1 MRISLNWLRK
11 LVNLTLEPQALA
23 EILTNAG
30 FEVEDI
36 EDRRKLADGVV
47 VGNVLDV
54 QPHPNADKLRVCQV
68 DIGDTN
74 GPLNIVCGAANVR
87 PDIYVPV
94 ATIGT
99 YLPTI
104 DLKIKSSKLRGVRS
118 EGMICSLAEVGLAK
132 ESAGI
137 HIFFEEVRGE
147 GLEVRG
153 NDLEESLSPLTSH
166 LSPPQIGSDARPL
179 LGLDDVIL
187 DLTATANRAD
197 ALSMVGV
204 AREVVALTGNSLKLP
219 EVPEISVKSG
229 SGELTLKISEPQA
242 CPAYIGTVIKG
253 VKIAPSPDWLQ
264 KQLESAGVRPIN
276 NVVDITN
283 YVLLEWGQPLHAFD
297 WDRLYSASHPESLT
311 ENPHFP
317 LQIGVRFANNKE
329 SLKTLDGQI
338 RTLESQTLLITAN
351 DKPIALA
358 GVMGGEETE
367 VHDGTQNILLEAAL
381 FEPVAIRRSARTQS
395 LRTEA
400 STRYERG
407 VNQAELGVACSRAI
421 ALILELAGGSLIT
434 QEISDRRSHPSTWTN
449 SIELRLDRV
458 NQVLG
463 AVDLGDDEIGEIQP
477 EDVERILTSLGC
489 QLERKEVREEE
500 GEDGE
505 EGEVVWTV
513 KAPPYRYRDLER
525 EIDLIEEI
533 ARLYGYDK
541 FYDKLPDKTELGYL
555 SLDVSLT
562 RQLRE
567 AFRGAGLTE
576 LVQYSLVKPKEIE
589 EQIRLANPLFVEYS
603 SLRTDLLSG
612 LIDAVQYN
620 LEQGNGILNGFEI
633 GRIFWRE
640 EDGFAEADAIAGILG
655 GDTTQGKWIRGG
667 KESPMTWYEAKGL
680 LENVFGRLG
689 LNIEYQPDRQDN
701 RFHPGRTA
709 SLWIGGDRLGRF
721 GELHPQLR
729 AERGLPNEVYA
740 FELDLDVIL
749 DKLTQDENLT
759 PRFHPYSTFPAAD
772 RDIAFFVSE
781 KVSVGEI
788 KRATQKAAGALLE
801 SVQVFDE
808 YQGESVPRGQ
818 RSLAFRLIYRA
829 GDRSLTAE
837 EIESVHQNVRQS
849 LLEKFGVSLRS

>member
-11 LVNLTLEPQALA
+11 LVDVTLSPQTLA

-47 VGNVLDV
+47 VGKVLDV

-68 DIGDTN
+68 DIGNAN

-137 HIFFEEVRGE
+137 HIFFPEGSGE
-147 GLEVRG
+147 GIEVG
-153 NDLEESLSPLTSH
+153 GTELSESISPLVSR

-204 AREVVALTGNSLKLP
+204 AREVAALTGKSLHLP
-219 EVPEISVKSG
+219 EVPEVLVKSQ
-229 SGELTLKISEPQA
+229 SDCLTLKISEPQA
-242 CPAYIGTVIKG
+242 CPAYIGTIVEG
-253 VKIAPSPDWLQ
+253 VKIAPAPDWLRQ
-264 KQLESAGVRPIN
+264 QLEAAGIRPIN

-297 WDRLYSASHPESLT
+297 RDRLLSICDSTST
-311 ENPHFP
+311 TQNV
-317 LQIGVRFANNKE
+317 QIGVRFAQNGE
-329 SLKTLDGQI
+329 SFQTLDGEV
-338 RTLESQTLLITAN
+338 RNLESQSLLITAK
-351 DKPIALA
+351 DQPIALA
-358 GVMGGEETE
+358 GVMGGAETE
-367 VHDGTQNILLEAAL
+367 VHDGTENILLEAAL
-381 FEPVAIRRSARTQS
+381 FEPVAIRKSARSQS

-407 VNQAELGVACSRAI
+407 VNQAELGVACARAI
-421 ALILELAGGSLIT
+421 ALILELAGGTLVT
-434 QEISDRRSHPSTWTN
+434 QAIADTRSDPSTWTN
-449 SIELRLDRV
+449 AIELRLARV

-463 AVDLGDDEIGEIQP
+463 EVDLGEELGEIES
-477 EDVERILTSLGC
+477 EDVERILSSLGC
-489 QLERKEVREEE
+489 QLERQEVIGEEE
-500 GEDGE
+500 EEEEE

-513 KAPPYRYRDLER
+513 TVPPYRYRDLER

-541 FYDKLPDKTELGYL
+541 FYEKLPDKSELGYL

-562 RQLRE
+562 RQIRE
-567 AFRGAGLTE
+567 VFRGAGLTE

-603 SLRTDLLSG
+603 SLRTDLVSG
-612 LIDAVQYN
+612 LIDAAQYN
-620 LEQGNGILNGFEI
+620 LEQGNGVLNGFEI

-655 GDTTQGKWIRGG
+655 GDPNQGKWIKGG
-667 KESPMTWYEAKGL
+667 KESPLTWYEAKGV
-680 LENVFGRLG
+680 LENVFSRLG

-709 SLWIGGDRLGRF
+709 SLWLGGQRLGRF
-721 GELHPQLR
+721 GQLHPQLR
-729 AERGLPNEVYA
+729 AHRSLPDEVYA
-740 FELDLDVIL
+740 FELNLDVIL
-749 DKLTQDENLT
+749 DKLAQDEHLT

-772 RDIAFFVSE
+772 RDMAFFVSE
-781 KVSVGEI
+781 KVSVAEI
-788 KRATQKAAGALLE
+788 QRTTQQAGGVLLE

-808 YQGESVPRGQ
+808 YQGDSVPQGQ
-818 RSLAFRLIYRA
+818 RSLAFRLVYRA

-837 EIESVHQNVRQS
+837 EVESVQQNIRQS
-849 LLEKFGVSLRS
+849 LLEKFGVTLRS